1 MADSMQAYE
10 ELLNKANEYV
20 NNYNPNETVNYN
32 DQRFLDV
39 KTEQAQKE
47 AEINNT
53 YNGMI
58 ENSNKF
64 YQDQINA
71 SKEYAQKQSEI
82 QQQNTDFMIEKINQ
96 EKEQSQKDYTKEQK
110 GAYTDYQKQTNQY
123 GVNAEQMAASGLKN
137 GGYSESSIV
146 SMYNT
151 YQNRVAKARESYNQ
165 AVLNYNNS
173 IKEAQLANK
182 SVLAEI
188 AYKALQQQLELS
200 LQGFQ
205 YKNSLIEARIEQIN
219 QNNSRYDTKY
229 QNVLAQINQEI
240 ANRRSQYNTYAD
252 IINSDR
258 KLVEETRQF
267 NAQMEEKER
276 QRQQERE
283 QWEREFAEKQR
294 QFEKEYAL
302 AQKKTNSDSYGSS
315 GLTVQDT
322 PQITLNT
329 NTINASSF
337 MEGANNSITNMI
349 NIIKNSQ
356 VPGNPEKA
364 KGILEQQLIPAINRM
379 VDKNVIDYSQAATL
393 FNRMKGYVNI

>member
-137 GGYSESSIV
+137 SGYSESSIV

-151 YQNRVAKARESYNQ
+151 YQNRVATARESYNQ